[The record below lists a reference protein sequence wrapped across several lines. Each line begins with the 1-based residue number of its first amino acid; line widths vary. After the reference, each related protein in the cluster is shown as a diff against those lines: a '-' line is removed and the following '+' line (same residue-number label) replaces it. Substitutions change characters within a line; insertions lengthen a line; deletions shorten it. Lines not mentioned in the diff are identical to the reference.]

1 MVPVVAEGAA
11 DVLNAL
17 GDIIVG
23 DKDVRPERLH
33 DRLTGQEPPGVFDQQ
48 PQKRERFGPK

>member
-1 MVPVVAEGAA
+1 VLHIVAEGAA

-17 GDIIVG
+17 GDIVIG

-48 PQKRERFGPK
+48 P